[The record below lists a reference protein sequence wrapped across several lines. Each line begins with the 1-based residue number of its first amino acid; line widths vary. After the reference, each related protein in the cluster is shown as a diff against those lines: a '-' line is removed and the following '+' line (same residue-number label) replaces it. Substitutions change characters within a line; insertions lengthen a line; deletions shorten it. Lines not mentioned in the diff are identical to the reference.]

1 MADELVGNYLMP
13 EGVKTGDG
21 AAMATGVHEKKIM
34 DDLEE
39 ALQELTEAMPKYE
52 KAQAYY
58 EGEVPEK
65 FISAQVRKLLSG
77 SDTDFRVNMAGRVVT
92 AVLDRMEVAS
102 VTAEPLD
109 EDDTDETPDDNP
121 SDDSLDPDP
130 NDEDQTEE
138 PDPDDELSPE
148 EKALDDAI
156 AKIWRDNQMDI
167 ESPEIHEKMLEYGDA
182 YLFVGLNE
190 DEEGVVD
197 LYYNSPLNVR
207 ILYDDENPRK
217 KRLAIKRWCVG
228 HKANERTRL
237 NLYYEDCTYKFIS
250 AGKSK
255 GTSAQEYEIYVDDST
270 DETGR
275 LENETG
281 EIPFFHFRTARP
293 YGRPE
298 HKNAYGPQDGITK
311 LITNMMSNTDFTAFP
326 QRWGMQ
332 DTGTSTDDDLDWGEA
347 DSETVDTT
355 DPVDLQSQLISGPGR
370 IWMLRNMK
378 AVGQFATGDVEQFL
392 KPINAFAG
400 MMAATTGTP
409 ISYLQQAMGSPATP
423 TSGESQRKGE
433 SPLISKIN
441 ARQMSAESTWSD
453 ALGYGLRLKGL
464 TGEAKVRWA
473 PTQVVSGESG
483 WKAVQEQQKAGVP
496 IRQSLLE
503 AGYTDAEV
511 SSWGYTEDNP
521 DGPGIDLSGAMSPPP
536 VPGQPFPGAPG
547 TAPVTTPGAPLP
559 VEAPAPP
566 PATTP
571 TTPTTTGA

>member
-1 MADELVGNYLMP
+1 MADEFVDGYMVP
-13 EGVKTGDG
+13 EEVKTTDSGLK
-21 AAMATGVHEKKIM
+21 AATIHEARIL

-39 ALQELTEAMPKYE
+39 ALEELCDAMPKYE
-52 KAQAYY
+52 KAEAYY

-65 FISAQVRKLLSG
+65 FVSPEVRKLLSG
-77 SDTDFRVNMAGRVVT
+77 SDSDFRVNMAGRVVT
-92 AVLDRMEVAS
+92 AVLDRMEIAS
-102 VTAEPLD
+102 VTAEPIDDGEED
-109 EDDTDETPDDNP
+109 EEDTDPLDD
-121 SDDSLDPDP
+121 DLDPDP
-130 NDEDQTEE
+130 NDEDQTEDDE
-138 PDPDDELSPE
+138 PELSPE
-148 EKALDDAI
+148 EKELDEAI
-156 AKIWRDNQMDI
+156 AKIWRDNEMDI

-182 YLFVGLNE
+182 YLFVGLNDE
-190 DEEGVVD
+190 EEGVVD

-207 ILYDDENPRK
+207 VLYDDENPRK
-217 KRLAIKRWCVG
+217 KRCAIKRWCVG
-228 HKANERTRL
+228 PKNNEKVRL
-237 NLYYEDCTYKFIS
+237 NLYYDGATYKFIT
-250 AGKSK
+250 AGKTK
-255 GTSAQEYEIYVDDST
+255 GTSCSEFEIHTDDST
-270 DETGR
+270 DELGR
-275 LENETG
+275 VIDPDG
-281 EIPFFHFRTARP
+281 KIPFFHFRTARP

-311 LITNMMSNTDFTAFP
+311 LVTNMMGNADFTAFP

-332 DTGTSTDDDLDWGEA
+332 ETGTTTDDDLDWGTSAA
-347 DSETVDTT
+347 DQTDET
-355 DPVDLQSQLISGPGR
+355 DPNNLQSQLTSGPGR
-370 IWMLRNMK
+370 IWLLRNLK

-409 ISYLQQAMGSPATP
+409 ISYLQQAMGAPATP

-453 ALGYGLRLKGL
+453 ALGYALELKGL

-511 SSWGYTEDNP
+511 TSWGFTEDNP
-521 DGPGIDLSGAMSPPP
+521 DGPGIDMSGMVNPPP
-536 VPGQPFPGAPG
+536 LPGTPFPGAPG

-559 VEAPAPP
+559 TAAPVPP
-566 PATTP
+566 PAP
-571 TTPTTTGA
+571 TTPTAAE